1 LLAPTRRAMSLGAG
15 GSSIFPIRRA
25 ICSASDMICTTP
37 MSRWSE
43 DASFYRTALLLGLI
57 RGADV
62 IRWADEVIHHEPSA
76 PAGLFELSTT
86 SPDDL
91 TMLRLRLF
99 EAGGDSDSAA
109 V

>member
-1 LLAPTRRAMSLGAG
+1 
-15 GSSIFPIRRA
+15 
-25 ICSASDMICTTP
+25 

-43 DASFYRTALLLGLI
+43 DASFYRAALLLGLI
-57 RGADV
+57 RGGEV

-91 TMLRLRLF
+91 TMVRRRLF
-99 EAGGDSDSAA
+99 EAGGDEARAA
-109 V
+109 AEQRVRGWLAQYE